1 MSVRMEDVK
10 KLREIT
16 GAGMSD
22 CKNALVAAN
31 GNVDDAIMAL
41 QKSGLAASDARS
53 GRTTAEGRVFI
64 KNNTEK
70 SIVNVAIVKCETDF
84 VANNKDFA
92 ALGEANDLGAAVDK
106 LKVSMRENIKIDT
119 ESMVGYD
126 PNTDVVG
133 TYVHSDNKSGAVV
146 IISGAKDKDK
156 AKVFAKDCCLHLVAF
171 TPLYTNKESVPESYI
186 SEKTEIFK
194 AQMDNDPKMAT
205 KPENVKEGIL
215 KGKVNKHL
223 AEICFMEQ
231 TFVKDDHATVKQ
243 MLLRECGDTAVIKV
257 AKLFTL

>member
-1 MSVRMEDVK
+1 MTVKMEDVK

-16 GAGMSD
+16 GAGLAD
-22 CKNALVAAN
+22 CKNALVESN
-31 GNVDDAIMAL
+31 GNVEDAVKIL
-41 QKSGLAASDARS
+41 QKKGLAAADARS
-53 GRTTAEGRVFI
+53 GRATAEGRVFI
-64 KNNTEK
+64 KNDTEK

-92 ALGEANDLGAAVDK
+92 ALGEADNLGVAVDK
-106 LKVSMRENIKIDT
+106 LKVSMRENIKIDA

-146 IISGAKDKDK
+146 IISGAEDKDR

-194 AQMDNDPKMAT
+194 AQMDKDPKMAA
-205 KPENVKEGIL
+205 KPDNVKEGIL

-231 TFVKDDHATVKQ
+231 AFVKDDKTSVKNKLKQ
-243 MLLRECGDTAVIKV
+243 ECGPDAVIKV
-257 AKLFTL
+257 ARLFTL

>member
-1 MSVRMEDVK
+1 MAVKMEDVK

-16 GAGMSD
+16 GAGLTD
-22 CKNALVAAN
+22 CKTALVESN
-31 GNVDDAIMAL
+31 GNIEEAIKVL
-41 QKSGLAASDARS
+41 QKKGLAAADARS
-53 GRTTAEGRVFI
+53 ERATAEGRVFI
-64 KNNTEK
+64 KNDTEK

-92 ALGEANDLGAAVDK
+92 ALGEAENLGAAVDK
-106 LKVSMRENIKIDT
+106 LKISMRENIKIDT
-119 ESMVGYD
+119 ESMIGYD

-146 IISGAKDKDK
+146 IISGAEDKDL

-171 TPLYTNKESVPESYI
+171 TPLYTSKESVPESYI

-194 AQMDNDPKMAT
+194 AQMDKDPKMAA
-205 KPENVKEGIL
+205 KPDNVKEGIL
-215 KGKVNKHL
+215 KGKINKHL

-231 TFVKDDHATVKQ
+231 AFVKDDKTSVKNKLKQ
-243 MLLRECGDTAVIKV
+243 ECGPDAVIRV
-257 AKLFTL
+257 ARLFTL

>member
-1 MSVRMEDVK
+1 MANVELVK
-10 KLREIT
+10 KLRAAT
-16 GAGMSD
+16 MAGLAD
-22 CKNALVAAN
+22 CKKALDEAN
-31 GNVDDAIMAL
+31 GDFDEAIKVL
-41 QKSGLAASDARS
+41 QKKGLAASNARS
-53 GRTTAEGRVFI
+53 GRATAEGRVFI
-64 KNNTEK
+64 KDNGK
-70 SIVNVAIVKCETDF
+70 DAVNVAVIKCETDF

-92 ALGEANDLGAAVDK
+92 ALGDAENLTEAVDK

-146 IISGAKDKDK
+146 IISGAKDKDR
-156 AKVFAKDCCLHLVAF
+156 AKIFAKDCCLHLVAF
-171 TPLYTNKESVPESYI
+171 TPLYTNKESVPEDYI